1 MSEPL
6 LNSSFKWEKQV
17 ERFTTKKI
25 AKLVRNGRKGYLLEV
40 DVEYPE
46 ELHEMHNTYPSCQK
60 R

>member
-1 MSEPL
+1 MSQDL
-6 LNSSFKWEKQV
+6 STGGFKWEKNV

-46 ELHEMHNTYPSCQK
+46 ELHENA
-60 R
+60 